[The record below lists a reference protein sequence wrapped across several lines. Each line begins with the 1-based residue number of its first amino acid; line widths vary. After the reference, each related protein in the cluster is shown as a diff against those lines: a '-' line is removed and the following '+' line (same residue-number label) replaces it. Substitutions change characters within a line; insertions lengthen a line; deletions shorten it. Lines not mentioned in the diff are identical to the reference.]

1 MPAATS
7 LNKCYTKTQFPF
19 ASTGKKKSNLMNSP
33 QNIDLAS
40 KLHEGVLSS
49 YHKKKEGN
57 NVICSSMG
65 GPKNY
70 HIECS
75 KSDKDKYQMISL
87 ICGYGI

>member
-33 QNIDLAS
+33 QNIDIAS

-49 YHKKKEGN
+49 YHKKKEELGN
-57 NVICSSMG
+57 KMTFKITISTG
-65 GPKNY
+65 FLKL
-70 HIECS
+70 
-75 KSDKDKYQMISL
+75 KY
-87 ICGYGI
+87 CV